1 MANSTAD
8 VVICGAGIAGIA
20 AAYQL
25 SVKHGI
31 KKVVLVD
38 ERAPLSLTSDK
49 STECYRNWWPGPG
62 DAMVRLMNRSID
74 ILEGLAR
81 ESGNRFH
88 LNRRGYLFAT
98 ADRTRIQTF
107 KQAAEEA
114 AGLGAG
120 SMRYHRAQAGDP
132 SYLPAPAR
140 GFEGL
145 PTGSDLITDQAL
157 IRRIFPYLAEH
168 TLAVV
173 HPRRCGWLSAQ
184 QLGMHMLEQSRE
196 HGAAFLQ
203 GRLEKVDLSGGR
215 VEAVH
220 LREGRGDIRISTGTL
235 VNAAGPF
242 FPHVAR
248 LIGVELPVS
257 HELHLKIAFRDPLR
271 VVGRDAPLLIWTD
284 PIKLPWSEDE
294 RATLARSEETK
305 HLLDEF
311 PSGVHARPEG
321 GQDSDMVLALWTYD
335 VRPVLPVFPFTVD
348 PHYPEIVFR
357 GLAVMIPGLRTYFGR
372 LPKPLV
378 DGGYYTKTRENRP
391 LIGPLP
397 VKGAYMIGALSGYGI
412 MVSCG
417 AAELLAAHLIG
428 SELPSYAP
436 AFTLERYQ
444 DPGYQELLEKWED
457 TGQL

>member
-1 MANSTAD
+1 MGQPTAD

-20 AAYQL
+20 AAYHL
-25 SVKHGI
+25 CVKHRI
-31 KKVVLVD
+31 KKVMLVD
-38 ERAPLSLTSDK
+38 EGSPLSLTSDK

-62 DAMVRLMNRSID
+62 DVMVRLMNRSID
-74 ILEGLAR
+74 IIEELSR
-81 ESGNRFH
+81 ESGDRFH

-98 ADRTRIQTF
+98 ADPARIQIF

-114 AGLGAG
+114 ASLGAG
-120 SMRYHRAQAGDP
+120 VVRYHDGKPGGP
-132 SYLPAPAR
+132 SYLPAPAQ
-140 GFEGL
+140 GFEGQ
-145 PTGSDLITDQAL
+145 PIGSDLITDQAL
-157 IRRIFPYLAEH
+157 IRKHFPYLSER
-168 TLAVV
+168 TVAVV

-184 QLGMHMLEQSRE
+184 QLGMYLLEQSRE
-196 HGAAFLQ
+196 HGAAFQQ
-203 GRLEKVDLSGGR
+203 GRLEKVSLSGGR

-220 LREGRGDIRISTGTL
+220 LREGSGDIRISTENL

-248 LIGVELPVS
+248 MIGVEPPVS
-257 HELHLKIAFRDPLR
+257 HELHIKIAFRDHLR

-284 PIKLPWSEDE
+284 PTTLPWNEEE
-294 RATLARSEETK
+294 RATLARSEETR
-305 HLLDEF
+305 HLLEEF

-321 GQDSDMVLALWTYD
+321 GPDSDVVLALWTYD
-335 VRPVLPVFPFTVD
+335 VRTVQPVFPFKVD

-357 GLAVMIPGLRTYFGR
+357 GLAVMIPGLSAYFGR
-372 LPKPLV
+372 MPKPVV

-412 MVSCG
+412 MASCG
-417 AAELLAAHLIG
+417 AAELLAAHLTG
-428 SELPSYAP
+428 SPLPSYAP
-436 AFTLERYQ
+436 AFTLERYR
-444 DPGYQELLEKWED
+444 DPEYQKLLEKWGD

>member
-1 MANSTAD
+1 MGQVTAD
-8 VVICGAGIAGIA
+8 VLICGAGIAGIA

-38 ERAPLSLTSDK
+38 EGAPLSLTSDK

-62 DAMVRLMNRSID
+62 DAMVRFMNRSIN
-74 ILEGLAR
+74 IIEELAR

-98 ADRTRIQTF
+98 ADPARVQTF

-114 AGLGAG
+114 ASLGAG
-120 SMRYHRAQAGDP
+120 PVRYHSGKPEHP
-132 SYLPAPAR
+132 SYLPAPSM
-140 GFEGL
+140 GFEGQ
-145 PTGSDLITDQAL
+145 PTGSDLIIDPTL
-157 IRRIFPYLAEH
+157 IRKHFPYLSER
-168 TLAVV
+168 TMAVI

-184 QLGMHMLEQSRE
+184 QLGMHMLERARE
-196 HGAAFLQ
+196 RGTIFMQA
-203 GRLEKVDLSGGR
+203 RLEKVDISGGQ

-220 LREGRGDIRISTGTL
+220 LQQGSGDIRIFTGQL
-235 VNAAGPF
+235 VNAGGPF
-242 FPHVAR
+242 FPHLAR
-248 LIGVELPVS
+248 MMGVELPVS
-257 HELHLKIAFRDPLR
+257 HELHIKIAFRDPLR

-284 PIKLPWSEDE
+284 PTTLPWSEEE
-294 RATLARSEETK
+294 RAMLAQSEETK

-321 GQDSDMVLALWTYD
+321 GADSDVVLALWTYD
-335 VRPVLPVFPFTVD
+335 VRPVQPVFPFTVD

-357 GLAVMIPGLRTYFGR
+357 GLAVMIPGLSVYFGR
-372 LPKPLV
+372 LPKPVV

-397 VKGAYMIGALSGYGI
+397 IKGAYMIGALSGYGI
-412 MVSCG
+412 MASCG
-417 AAELLAAHLIG
+417 AGELLAAHLTG

-436 AFTLERYQ
+436 AFTLNRYQ
-444 DPGYQELLEKWED
+444 DPEYQKLLEKWGE